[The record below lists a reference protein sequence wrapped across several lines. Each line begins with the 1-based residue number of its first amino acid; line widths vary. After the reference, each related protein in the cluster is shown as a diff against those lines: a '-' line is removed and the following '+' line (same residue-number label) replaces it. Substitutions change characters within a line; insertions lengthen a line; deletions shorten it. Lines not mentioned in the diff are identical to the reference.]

1 MAVTTKVIR
10 VANPRRRAGR
20 GAFRL
25 RTARRKNAAK
35 RRKLSPKQIRIF
47 GTPAQKAA
55 LKRRR
60 KAKSHTPARR
70 RRKSNPGRRP
80 KTRVIYRTKRAAP
93 KRRRRRANPG
103 LVVTL
108 GSVNPRRRS
117 SVAATKKRKRKS
129 VRRRRATN
137 ARHHRAAPVRR
148 RRRRR
153 TNARKVYVVNPR
165 RRRRNTRRRRVVH
178 NRRTR
183 RMNSR
188 RRRNPALFGRSNPK
202 DLVKLVG
209 GGLAGVWAT
218 KIAASYLS
226 PMVSS
231 FGSVGGFMPVLVS
244 GVSAW
249 LLGFA
254 VGKIDK
260 EIGEAVMFGGFM
272 QAGSIALNSF
282 IPSIGGQI
290 SLGDLVNGNFVV
302 PQNPIMAGNP
312 MSMSAPA
319 ARGMSAYGP
328 AY

>member
-10 VANPRRRAGR
+10 VANPRRGR

-25 RTARRKNAAK
+25 RTARRKNAASK

-47 GTPAQKAA
+47 GTKAQKAA
-55 LKRRR
+55 LKRKRR
-60 KAKSHTPARR
+60 AKAHVPTRR
-70 RRKSNPGRRP
+70 RRRSNPSRRP

-117 SVAATKKRKRKS
+117 NVAATRKRKRKS

-165 RRRRNTRRRRVVH
+165 RRRSSRRRRVVH

-218 KIAASYLS
+218 KIAASYIS

>member
-1 MAVTTKVIR
+1 M
-10 VANPRRRAGR
+10 RRH
-20 GAFRL
+20 
-25 RTARRKNAAK
+25 N
-35 RRKLSPKQIRIF
+35 
-47 GTPAQKAA
+47 
-55 LKRRR
+55 
-60 KAKSHTPARR
+60 
-70 RRKSNPGRRP
+70 
-80 KTRVIYRTKRAAP
+80 
-93 KRRRRRANPG
+93 
-103 LVVTL
+103 
-108 GSVNPRRRS
+108 RRRS
-117 SVAATKKRKRKS
+117 NV
-129 VRRRRATN
+129 
-137 ARHHRAAPVRR
+137 
-148 RRRRR
+148 
-153 TNARKVYVVNPR
+153 
-165 RRRRNTRRRRVVH
+165 
-178 NRRTR
+178 
-183 RMNSR
+183 R